1 MNKDEL
7 LRKYELAKSETYKA
21 IRAEALNFIVRNSCS
36 AISPEKIQGMLILIQ
51 EIDSWITDCER
62 ELKKRTA
69 GDICFKAGNNYPNA
83 MLGDCY
89 VHCEAGY
96 NDIIIEDISRF
107 ENRDNTIVLEKS
119 GDLAG
124 EILAVAKRVGLKP
137 VA

>member
-62 ELKKRTA
+62 ELKKRK
-69 GDICFKAGNNYPNA
+69 D
-83 MLGDCY
+83 
-89 VHCEAGY
+89 V
-96 NDIIIEDISRF
+96 
-107 ENRDNTIVLEKS
+107 
-119 GDLAG
+119 
-124 EILAVAKRVGLKP
+124 
-137 VA
+137 